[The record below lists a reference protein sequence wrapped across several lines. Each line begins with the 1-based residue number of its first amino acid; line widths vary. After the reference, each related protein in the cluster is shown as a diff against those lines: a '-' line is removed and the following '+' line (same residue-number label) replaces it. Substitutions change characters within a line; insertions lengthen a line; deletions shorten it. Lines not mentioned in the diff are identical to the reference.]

1 MDYTRL
7 PRTIQNPYWSNQSK
21 TQVICEFNYEGGPI
35 ETAAVSDTKQGNPD
49 WKEIMEKWTIEE
61 IDKFTDEK
69 LNEHNKERQQKR
81 EEELDNI
88 ERAKSESLFNA
99 KLDAFEID
107 LIKNS
112 KDRELKS
119 RIRKS
124 KNMIEVTAFT
134 AALILKEHESK

>member
-21 TQVICEFNYEGGPI
+21 TQVICQFNYEGGPI

-99 KLDAFEID
+99 K
-107 LIKNS
+107 
-112 KDRELKS
+112 
-119 RIRKS
+119 
-124 KNMIEVTAFT
+124 
-134 AALILKEHESK
+134 